1 MKYRID
7 HTTTYVYST
16 PVALSH
22 NQVHL
27 VPRNSERQ
35 ECHVSRQHIH
45 PTPSVVRSGQD
56 FFGNNAGFFM
66 IEHPHRELTVISQS
80 VVEVAKPTWPES
92 ASTPAWEAVRD
103 ALRRPLDET
112 TLDARL
118 YVFESPLVKMS
129 KEVREYAAPSFRPE
143 RPLVEAVAELTTR
156 IFREF
161 KYDPAATAIST
172 PTLDVLRL
180 RRGVCQDFAHLQI
193 ACLRSLGLAARYV
206 SGYLV
211 TDPPAGQP
219 KLVGA
224 DASHAWLAVWCPG
237 SGWVDFDPTNG
248 CLPSDR
254 HITIAWGRDYSDVSP
269 VKGVV
274 LGGGMHTLRI
284 AVDVSPVNG
293 S

>member
-1 MKYRID
+1 MKYRVD

-27 VPRNSERQ
+27 VPRNHERQ
-35 ECHVSRQHIH
+35 ECRISRQHIH

-56 FFGNNAGFFM
+56 YFGNNTGFFV

-80 VVEVAKPTWPES
+80 VVEVTRPSWPQ
-92 ASTPAWEAVRD
+92 ASDTPAWESVRD
-103 ALRRPLDET
+103 ALQHPADEA

-118 YVFESPLVKMS
+118 YVFESPLVKIS
-129 KEVREYAAPSFRPE
+129 REVSEYAAPSFSPGRPI
-143 RPLVEAVAELTTR
+143 LEAVAELTTR

-161 KYDPAATAIST
+161 KYDPTATAIST
-172 PTLDVLRL
+172 PTLEVLRL

-193 ACLRSLGLAARYV
+193 TCLRSLGLAARYV

-211 TDPPAGQP
+211 TDPPMGQP
-219 KLVGA
+219 KMIGA
-224 DASHAWLAVWCPG
+224 DASHAWLAIWSPG
-237 SGWVDFDPTNG
+237 FGWIDLDPTNG
-248 CLPSDR
+248 CLSSER
-254 HITIAWGRDYSDVSP
+254 HVTIAWGRDYSDVSP

-274 LGGGMHTLRI
+274 LGGGMHTMRA
-284 AVDVSPVNG
+284 AVDVSPADA
-293 S
+293 

>member
-27 VPRNSERQ
+27 VPRNSDWQ
-35 ECHVSRQHIH
+35 ACQVSRQHIH
-45 PTPSVVRSGQD
+45 PTPSVVRSSQD
-56 FFGNNAGFFM
+56 FFGNNAGFFV

-80 VVEVAKPTWPES
+80 VVEVTKPAWPEP
-92 ASTPAWEAVRD
+92 ASTPAWESVRD
-103 ALRRPLDET
+103 ALRRPIDEA

-118 YVFESPLVKMS
+118 YVFESPLVKQGP
-129 KEVREYAAPSFRPE
+129 EVREFAAPSFRPQ
-143 RPLVEAVAELTTR
+143 RPIVEAIAELTTR
-156 IFREF
+156 IYREF
-161 KYDPAATAIST
+161 KYDPAATVIST

-193 ACLRSLGLAARYV
+193 ACLRSLGIAARYV

-224 DASHAWLAVWCPG
+224 DASHAWLSVWCPG
-237 SGWVDFDPTNG
+237 SGWIDFDPTNG

-284 AVDVSPVNG
+284 SVDVSPVNG